1 MTTTEQ
7 LPTDV
12 VVAAR
17 SGDRK
22 AISALVTDHLPLVYN
37 FVGRMLGRH
46 ADVDDVVQ
54 ETMLRAVRDL
64 PALREPSRF
73 RPWLLAIARHQV
85 TERHRSRHTVVSRT
99 APFDEESQEPDP
111 ATDFA
116 GVTVLRLD
124 MSAQRRQT
132 AEATLWLDEDHRET
146 LALWWLEA
154 AGTLTRAEVA
164 ESMGLSVAHAGVRI
178 QRMRE
183 QLELARTIVVA
194 LAAPVRCPGL
204 TGALAGWDDVP
215 GALWRKRIARHLR
228 ECDVCGAAGKTLIPT
243 ERLLASAGLI
253 AVPIDLKSR
262 IAALGKTSGT
272 PVSLSAGKL
281 VAAGSAIVTLA
292 VALLVFIDRDP
303 QPAPPLVAA
312 APPSVTTPVAAAP
325 APSPSVTPKSGTITT
340 TTVSLPVPFAYRIP
354 GYSGKQHSRRT
365 PFAIAPNGT
374 AWLAWL
380 AADGT
385 TVHVTPLGK
394 DLKRRGDDVVVPG
407 REASG
412 LVAHDDGFA
421 LLTRRADPNGNT
433 FGDSAAYL
441 LRYRDGRQAWA
452 SLLTDAG
459 TSTPMLVGDLAWNG
473 TVYGAYFA
481 VRDESGH
488 FGDRLAYRSAAGRPV
503 AGGWGWGCS
512 HNTGIALAAEK
523 KPPFASVC
531 ANDWK
536 DGLFLNTG
544 IGFPRPGAARL
555 AHAECVAGYCGEPF
569 GGDGGGYGNL
579 VRFSDGR
586 YLLAWQ
592 SRGWSRATPDPA
604 DDYGYLVT
612 ARWKNHNVAVTA
624 LKDSDEPAVPLTAD
638 PSTPAI
644 RYLTSTATVDHVNVR
659 IGRLGRDAFAVWDQ
673 VAVSGCSAGVCDGR
687 YTGTYGQVLT
697 ATGAPVG
704 AARKLGVQ
712 VGGDLAPLA
721 DGSLAW
727 PFVDRTPDYR
737 SRGKASP
744 TTKTI
749 TIAVMTD

>member
-7 LPTDV
+7 IPTDV

-17 SGDRK
+17 SGDQK
-22 AISALVTDHLPLVYN
+22 AISTLVTDHLPLVYN

-73 RPWLLAIARHQV
+73 RPWLMAIARHQV
-85 TERHRSRHTVVSRT
+85 TERHRSRHTVMSRT

-132 AEATLWLDEDHRET
+132 AEATLWLDDDHRET

-154 AGTLTRAEVA
+154 AGALTRAEVA

-183 QLELARTIVVA
+183 QLEVARTIVVA
-194 LAAPVRCPGL
+194 LAAPARCPGL
-204 TGALAGWDDVP
+204 TEALAGWDDVP

-228 ECDVCGAAGKTLIPT
+228 ECDVCGEGAKALIPT
-243 ERLLASAGLI
+243 ERLLASAALI

-262 IAALGKTSGT
+262 IAAIGKAGSVGGT
-272 PVSLSAGKL
+272 WPVGKL
-281 VAAGSAIVTLA
+281 VAAGSAVVTLV

-303 QPAPPLVAA
+303 EPSPPVVAA
-312 APPSVTTPVAAAP
+312 APPSVAASVAAAP
-325 APSPSVTPKSGTITT
+325 LPSPSVTPQSGTITT
-340 TTVSLPVPFAYRIP
+340 TTISLPVPFAYRIP

-365 PFAIAPNGT
+365 PFAIAPNGA

-380 AADGT
+380 AADGAN
-385 TVHVTPLGK
+385 VHVTPLGK
-394 DLKRRGDDVVVPG
+394 DFKRSGDDVVVPG

-412 LVAHDDGFA
+412 LIAHDDGFA

-433 FGDSAAYL
+433 FGDSGAYL
-441 LRYRDGRQAWA
+441 IRYRDGKQAWA
-452 SLLTDAG
+452 SLLTDAA

-488 FGDRLAYRSAAGRPV
+488 FGDRLAYRTAAGRP
-503 AGGWGWGCS
+503 ASGGWDWGCS

-523 KPPFASVC
+523 NTPFASVC

-555 AHAECVAGYCGEPF
+555 DHEECVAAYCGEPF
-569 GGDGGGYGNL
+569 GGDGGSYSNL
-579 VRFSDGR
+579 VRLSDGR

-592 SRGWSRATPDPA
+592 SRGWSQASPDPA

-612 ARWKNHNVAVTA
+612 ARWKNHNVAVTS
-624 LKDSDEPAVPLTAD
+624 LKDKDSPAVPLTAD
-638 PSTPAI
+638 PSTRAI
-644 RYLTSTATVDHVNVR
+644 RYLTSTAASDHVNVR
-659 IGRLGRDAFAVWDQ
+659 IGRYGKDAFVVWDQ

-687 YTGTYGQVLT
+687 WTGTYGQVLT
-697 ATGAPVG
+697 AAGAPAG
-704 AARKLGVQ
+704 KARKLGVQ

-727 PFVDRTPDYR
+727 PFVDKAPDYR

-749 TIAVMTD
+749 TIAVMTG

>member
-1 MTTTEQ
+1 MTITDQ
-7 LPTDV
+7 IQTDV

-17 SGDRK
+17 SGDRR

-46 ADVDDVVQ
+46 PDVDDVVQ

-73 RPWLLAIARHQV
+73 RPWLMAIARHQV
-85 TERHRSRHTVVSRT
+85 TERHRTRTTAMSHT

-116 GVTVLRLD
+116 GATVLRMD
-124 MSAQRRQT
+124 MSTQRRQT
-132 AEATLWLDEDHRET
+132 AAATLWLDDDHRET

-154 AGTLTRAEVA
+154 AGVLTRAEVA
-164 ESMGLSVAHAGVRI
+164 ESMGLSAAHAGVRI

-183 QLELARTIVVA
+183 QLDVARTIVAA
-194 LAAPVRCPGL
+194 LAAPDRCPGM
-204 TGALAGWDDVP
+204 TAALAGWDDVP
-215 GALWRKRIARHLR
+215 GALWRKRLARHLR
-228 ECDVCGAAGKTLIPT
+228 ECDVCGAAAKSLVPT
-243 ERLLASAGLI
+243 ERLLAGAALI
-253 AVPIDLKSR
+253 AVPVDLKSR
-262 IAALGKTSGT
+262 IAVLGEAPSAGL
-272 PVSLSAGKL
+272 PVGKL
-281 VAAGSAIVTLA
+281 VAAGSAVVTLA
-292 VALLVFIDRDP
+292 VTLLFVIDRDP
-303 QPAPPLVAA
+303 EPPPAVVA
-312 APPSVTTPVAAAP
+312 APPSRVATA
-325 APSPSVTPKSGTITT
+325 APSPTPTPSPSATEGAITT
-340 TTVSLPVPFAYRIP
+340 TTITLPVPFAYRIP

-365 PFAIAPNGT
+365 PFAVAPNGT

-385 TVHVTPLGK
+385 NVHVTPLGK
-394 DLKRRGDDVVVPG
+394 DLRRSGDDVVVPG

-433 FGDSAAYL
+433 FGDSGAYL
-441 LRYRDGRQAWA
+441 IRYRDGKQAWA
-452 SLLTDAG
+452 SVLTDAA

-488 FGDRLAYRSAAGRPV
+488 FGDQLAYRSASGGAV
-503 AGGWGWGCS
+503 SGGWTWGCS

-523 KPPFASVC
+523 RLPFASVC

-555 AHAECVAGYCGEPF
+555 DHEECVAGYCGEPF
-569 GGDGGGYGNL
+569 GGDGGSYSNL

-592 SRGWSRATPDPA
+592 SRGWSRSSPDPA
-604 DDYGYLVT
+604 DDFGYLVT
-612 ARWKNHNVAVTA
+612 ARWKNHNVAVTS
-624 LKDSDEPAVPLTAD
+624 LKDKDSPATPLTTD
-638 PSTPAI
+638 PSTRAI
-644 RYLTSTATVDHVNVR
+644 RYLTSTAEIDHVNVR
-659 IGRLGRDAFAVWDQ
+659 IGRLGEDAFVVWDQ
-673 VAVSGCSAGVCDGR
+673 VAVSGCGAGVCDGR
-687 YTGTYGQVLT
+687 YTGTYGRVLT
-697 ATGAPVG
+697 AAGVPAG
-704 AARKLGVQ
+704 GARKLGVQ

-727 PFVDRTPDYR
+727 PFVDKTPDYR

-749 TIAVMTD
+749 TIAVIRG

>member
-1 MTTTEQ
+1 MTITDQ
-7 LPTDV
+7 IQTDV

-22 AISALVTDHLPLVYN
+22 AISTLVTDHLPLVYN

-73 RPWLLAIARHQV
+73 RPWLMAIARHQV
-85 TERHRSRHTVVSRT
+85 TERHRSRHTAMSRT
-99 APFDEESQEPDP
+99 APFDEELHEPDP

-116 GVTVLRLD
+116 AVTALRLD
-124 MSAQRRQT
+124 VSAQRRQT
-132 AEATLWLDEDHRET
+132 AEAALWLDDDHRET
-146 LALWWLEA
+146 LALWWLET
-154 AGTLTRAEVA
+154 AGALTRAEVA
-164 ESMGLSVAHAGVRI
+164 ESMGLSAAHAGVRI

-183 QLELARTIVVA
+183 QLEVARTIVVA
-194 LAAPVRCPGL
+194 LAAADRCPGL

-228 ECDVCGAAGKTLIPT
+228 ECDACGGAAKALIPT
-243 ERLLASAGLI
+243 DRLLASAALV

-262 IAALGKTSGT
+262 VATMTTMGKAGF
-272 PVSLSAGKL
+272 PAGKL
-281 VAAGSAIVTLA
+281 VAAGSAVVTLV

-303 QPAPPLVAA
+303 EETPPAKVA
-312 APPSVTTPVAAAP
+312 APPSAAAAPSPAPPPASPSVAAAKG
-325 APSPSVTPKSGTITT
+325 AITT
-340 TTVSLPVPFAYRIP
+340 TTISLPVPFAYRIP

-365 PFAIAPNGT
+365 PFAVAPNGT

-380 AADGT
+380 AADGNN
-385 TVHVTPLGK
+385 VHVTPLGK
-394 DLKRRGDDVVVPG
+394 DFERSGDDIVVPG

-412 LVAHDDGFA
+412 LIAHDDGFA

-441 LRYRDGRQAWA
+441 IRYRAGKQSWT
-452 SLLTDAG
+452 SLLTDG
-459 TSTPMLVGDLAWNG
+459 STSTPMLVGDLAWNG
-473 TVYGAYFA
+473 KVYGAYFA

-488 FGDRLAYRSAAGRPV
+488 FGDRLTYRSDVGKPV
-503 AGGWGWGCS
+503 SGGWTWGCS

-555 AHAECVAGYCGEPF
+555 DHAACVAAYCAEPF
-569 GGDGGGYGNL
+569 GGDGGSYSNL
-579 VRFSDGR
+579 VRFTDGR

-592 SRGWSRATPDPA
+592 SRGWSKSSPDPA

-612 ARWKNHNVAVTA
+612 ARWKNHNVAVTS
-624 LKDSDEPAVPLTAD
+624 LEDKDSPSVPLTTD
-638 PSTPAI
+638 PATRAI
-644 RYLTSTATVDHVNVR
+644 RYLTSTTASDHVNVR
-659 IGRLGRDAFAVWDQ
+659 IGRYGKNAFAVWDQ
-673 VAVSGCSAGVCDGR
+673 VAVTGCGAGVCDGR
-687 YTGTYGQVLT
+687 YTGTYGQILT
-697 ATGAPVG
+697 AAGTPQGRV
-704 AARKLGVQ
+704 RKLDVQ
-712 VGGDLAPLA
+712 VGGDLASLA

-737 SRGKASP
+737 SRGKPSP
-744 TTKTI
+744 TTKAI
-749 TIAVMTD
+749 TIAIMKS

>member
-7 LPTDV
+7 IPTDV

-22 AISALVTDHLPLVYN
+22 ALNALVTDHLPLVYN

-64 PALREPSRF
+64 PALREPDRF
-73 RPWLLAIARHQV
+73 RPWLMAIARHQV
-85 TERHRSRHTVVSRT
+85 TERHRSRHTVASRT
-99 APFDEESQEPDP
+99 TPFDEESQEPDP
-111 ATDFA
+111 DFA
-116 GVTVLRLD
+116 GVTALRLD
-124 MSAQRRQT
+124 LSTQRRQT
-132 AEATLWLDEDHRET
+132 AEATLWLDDDHRET

-154 AGTLTRAEVA
+154 AGALTRAEVA

-183 QLELARTIVVA
+183 QLDLARTIVVA
-194 LAAPVRCPGL
+194 LAAPDRCPDL
-204 TGALAGWDDVP
+204 TAALAGWDDVP
-215 GALWRKRIARHLR
+215 GSLWRKRIARHLR
-228 ECDVCGAAGKTLIPT
+228 ECDVCGGAGRSLVPT
-243 ERLLASAGLI
+243 ERLLAGAALI

-262 IAALGKTSGT
+262 IATLTST
-272 PVSLSAGKL
+272 SPASAVPVGKL
-281 VAAGSAIVTLA
+281 VAAGSVVVTA
-292 VALLVFIDRDP
+292 VAALLLFIDRDP
-303 QPAPPLVAA
+303 EPPPPVVAA
-312 APPSVTTPVAAAP
+312 APPSAVAAPSATP
-325 APSPSVTPKSGTITT
+325 SPSPSVAKKAITT
-340 TTVSLPVPFAYRIP
+340 TTITLPVPFAYRIG

-365 PFAIAPNGT
+365 PFAVAPNGT

-380 AADGT
+380 AADGAN
-385 TVHVTPLGK
+385 VHVTPLGK
-394 DLKRRGDDVVVPG
+394 DLKRSGDDVVVPG

-412 LVAHDDGFA
+412 LIAHDDGFA

-433 FGDSAAYL
+433 FGDSGAYL
-441 LRYRDGRQAWA
+441 IRYRGGKQAW
-452 SLLTDAG
+452 SSVLTDAA

-488 FGDRLAYRSAAGRPV
+488 FGDRLSYRD
-503 AGGWGWGCS
+503 AGGSPVSGGWTWGCS

-523 KPPFASVC
+523 KLPFASVC

-555 AHAECVAGYCGEPF
+555 DHEECVAGYCGEPF
-569 GGDGGGYGNL
+569 GGDGGSYSNL
-579 VRFSDGR
+579 VRFADGR

-592 SRGWSRATPDPA
+592 SRGWSRTSPDPA

-612 ARWKNHNVAVTA
+612 ARWKNHNVAVTS
-624 LKDSDEPAVPLTAD
+624 LSDKNSAATPLTTD
-638 PSTPAI
+638 PSTRAI
-644 RYLTSTATVDHVNVR
+644 RYLTSTAASDHVNVR
-659 IGRLGRDAFAVWDQ
+659 IGRFGTNAFVVWDQ

-697 ATGAPVG
+697 AAGVPSG
-704 AARKLGVQ
+704 KARKLDVQ
-712 VGGDLAPLA
+712 VGGDLVPLA
-721 DGSLAW
+721 DGTLAW
-727 PFVDRTPDYR
+727 PFVDKTPDYR

-749 TIAVMTD
+749 TIAVMTS

>member
-1 MTTTEQ
+1 MTITDQ
-7 LPTDV
+7 IQTDV

-17 SGDRK
+17 SGDRR

-46 ADVDDVVQ
+46 PDVDDVVQ

-73 RPWLLAIARHQV
+73 RPWLMAIARHQV
-85 TERHRSRHTVVSRT
+85 TERHRTRHTVVSRT
-99 APFDEESQEPDP
+99 APFDEELHEPDP

-124 MSAQRRQT
+124 MSVQRRQT
-132 AEATLWLDEDHRET
+132 AEATLWLDDDHRET

-154 AGTLTRAEVA
+154 AGVLTRAEVA
-164 ESMGLSVAHAGVRI
+164 ESMGLSVAHAGVRV

-183 QLELARTIVVA
+183 QLDVARTIVAA
-194 LAAPVRCPGL
+194 LAVPARCPGL
-204 TGALAGWDDVP
+204 IAALAGWDDVP
-215 GALWRKRIARHLR
+215 GALWRKRLARHLR
-228 ECDVCGAAGKTLIPT
+228 ECDVCGAAGKSLVPT
-243 ERLLASAGLI
+243 ERLLAGAALI
-253 AVPIDLKSR
+253 AVPIDLQSR
-262 IAALGKTSGT
+262 IAVLGKA
-272 PVSLSAGKL
+272 PSAGLPVAKL
-281 VAAGSAIVTLA
+281 AAAGAAVVTA
-292 VALLVFIDRDP
+292 AAALLFLIDRDP
-303 QPAPPLVAA
+303 EQPPAVVA
-312 APPSVTTPVAAAP
+312 APPSPVVAPSVAAP
-325 APSPSVTPKSGTITT
+325 PSPSPSVAAKGITT
-340 TTVSLPVPFAYRIP
+340 TTITLPAPFAYRIP

-385 TVHVTPLGK
+385 NVHVTPLGK
-394 DLKRRGDDVVVPG
+394 DLKRRGDDIVVPG

-412 LVAHDDGFA
+412 LIAHDDGFA

-433 FGDSAAYL
+433 FGDSGAYL
-441 LRYRDGRQAWA
+441 IRYRDGKPAWT
-452 SLLTDAG
+452 SPLTDAG

-473 TVYGAYFA
+473 TLYGAYFA

-488 FGDRLAYRSAAGRPV
+488 FGDRLAYRNAAGKPV
-503 AGGWGWGCS
+503 SGGWDWGCS

-523 KPPFASVC
+523 KTPFASVC

-555 AHAECVAGYCGEPF
+555 DHEECVAGYCGEPF
-569 GGDGGGYGNL
+569 GGDGGSYSNL
-579 VRFSDGR
+579 VRFADGR

-592 SRGWSRATPDPA
+592 SRGWSRTSPDPA

-612 ARWKNHNVAVTA
+612 ARWKNHNVAVTSLA
-624 LKDSDEPAVPLTAD
+624 DKDSPAVPLTTD
-638 PSTPAI
+638 PSTRAI
-644 RYLTSTATVDHVNVR
+644 RYLTSTAATDHVNVR
-659 IGRLGRDAFAVWDQ
+659 VGRLGTEAFVVWDQ

-697 ATGAPVG
+697 AAGAPRG
-704 AARKLGVQ
+704 KARKLDVQ

-727 PFVDRTPDYR
+727 PFVDKAPDYR

-744 TTKTI
+744 TTRTI
-749 TIAVMTD
+749 TIAIMKN

>member
-1 MTTTEQ
+1 MTITDQ
-7 LPTDV
+7 IQTDV

-73 RPWLLAIARHQV
+73 RPWLMAIARHQV
-85 TERHRSRHTVVSRT
+85 TERHRSRTTAISRT
-99 APFDEESQEPDP
+99 APFDEELHEPDP

-116 GVTVLRLD
+116 AVTVLRLD
-124 MSAQRRQT
+124 VSTQRRQT
-132 AEATLWLDEDHRET
+132 AEAALWLDDDHRET

-154 AGTLTRAEVA
+154 AGALTRAEVA

-183 QLELARTIVVA
+183 QLEVARTIVVA
-194 LAAPVRCPGL
+194 LAAPDRCPGL
-204 TGALAGWDDVP
+204 TETLAGWDDVP

-228 ECDVCGAAGKTLIPT
+228 ECDVCGAAAKALIPT
-243 ERLLASAGLI
+243 ERLLAGAALV
-253 AVPIDLKSR
+253 AVPLDLQSR
-262 IAALGKTSGT
+262 IATFGKSASL
-272 PVSLSAGKL
+272 PVGKL
-281 VAAGSAIVTLA
+281 AAAGSAVVTLA
-292 VALLVFIDRDP
+292 VALLVYVNQAP
-303 QPAPPLVAA
+303 EEKPPAVVAA
-312 APPSVTTPVAAAP
+312 PTSAAP
-325 APSPSVTPKSGTITT
+325 TPSPTPTPSPSVTTAKGAITT
-340 TTVSLPVPFAYRIP
+340 TTISLPVPFAYRIP
-354 GYSGKQHSRRT
+354 GYSGKLHSRRT
-365 PFAIAPNGT
+365 PFALAPNGT

-380 AADGT
+380 AADGKN
-385 TVHVTPLGK
+385 VHVTPLGK
-394 DLKRRGDDVVVPG
+394 DLRRSGDDVVVPG

-441 LRYRDGRQAWA
+441 LRYRGGKQAWS
-452 SLLTDAG
+452 SLLTDTS

-488 FGDRLAYRSAAGRPV
+488 FGDRLTYRSAAGQSA
-503 AGGWGWGCS
+503 AGGWTWGCS

-544 IGFPRPGAARL
+544 IGFPRPGADRL
-555 AHAECVAGYCGEPF
+555 DHAECVAGYCAEPF
-569 GGDGGGYGNL
+569 GGDGGSYSNL
-579 VRFSDGR
+579 ARFSDGR

-592 SRGWSRATPDPA
+592 SRGWSKTSPDPA

-612 ARWKNHNVAVTA
+612 ARWKNHNVAVTSLA
-624 LKDSDEPAVPLTAD
+624 DKDSAAVPLTTD
-638 PSTPAI
+638 PSTRAI
-644 RYLTSTATVDHVNVR
+644 RYLTSTTASDHVNVR
-659 IGRLGRDAFAVWDQ
+659 IGRYGKDAFVVWDQ
-673 VAVSGCSAGVCDGR
+673 VDVTGCSAGVCDGR

-697 ATGAPVG
+697 AAGAPAG
-704 AARKLGVQ
+704 KARKLGVQ
-712 VGGDLAPLA
+712 VGGDLVPLA
-721 DGSLAW
+721 DNSLAW
-727 PFVDRTPDYR
+727 PFVDKAPDYR

-749 TIAVMTD
+749 TIAVMKG